1 MRALILA
8 PLAFVATALVA
19 ASPPPS
25 VPVTVA
31 ELAVPQDHGEQVV
44 LVQAR
49 TFAAGANAGWHVHP
63 GTEIAYVVSGEMEL
77 RTADGVRRLKA
88 GESFVMPRGAAHDGG
103 NPGRKPAR
111 LVITLVVDKG
121 VPPRESVPAPVR

>member
-1 MRALILA
+1 MRALILF
-8 PLAFVATALVA
+8 PLAFVAAVLIA

-31 ELAVPQDHGEQVV
+31 QLAVPQDHGEQEV

-49 TFAAGANAGWHVHP
+49 TFAAGAKAGWHVHP

-77 RTADGVRRLKA
+77 RTVEGVRRVKA
-88 GESFVMPRGAAHDGG
+88 GESFIMPRGTVHDGG

-111 LVITLVVDKG
+111 VMITLVVDKG